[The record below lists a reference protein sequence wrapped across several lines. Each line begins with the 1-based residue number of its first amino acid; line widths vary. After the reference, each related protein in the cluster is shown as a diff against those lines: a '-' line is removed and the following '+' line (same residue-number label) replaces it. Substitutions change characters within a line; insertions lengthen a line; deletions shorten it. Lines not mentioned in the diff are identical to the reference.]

1 MNMKLDLK
9 TNTFHWTGFL
19 YELHLSKQFDII
31 FKTEHTHGKKLKL
44 SLDLTVSLNLKIGPE
59 QKLHFK
65 PDLKYQ
71 EPTTASESTYIEFIT
86 RHEESKYPKIG
97 PKNKSYT

>member
-1 MNMKLDLK
+1 MKLDLK
-9 TNTFHWTGFL
+9 QKPSTGPDFYMNCTWANNL
-19 YELHLSKQFDII
+19 TLILKLNIPIEKH
-31 FKTEHTHGKKLKL
+31 LKL